1 MSTVPLKFPRL
12 ISLFLLISFGIVGMS
27 LGINALAKSNDQK
40 DFLKTHA
47 PQGATVNI
55 DTSDVMSVGTIVT
68 VVCGLLALVSVIIF
82 VPLLLLPQGASTRAL
97 STRTLPLQT
106 AVLAFLTVFLFAAL
120 VPFTDFVATREAE
133 VTAFLGTV
141 QLPQSIIQAAQRQL
155 GVTGVYK
162 DIDYLRN
169 ATILPWVTLLFGITS
184 TVLAFMAL
192 RVARRTV
199 PRTGLAHR
207 GAHQSGS
214 GMVVEDKHT
223 LDMKEKESQ
232 KSGSDV

>member
-1 MSTVPLKFPRL
+1 
-12 ISLFLLISFGIVGMS
+12 MS

-162 DIDYLRN
+162 DIDYRECFR
-169 ATILPWVTLLFGITS
+169 LLFANPCC
-184 TVLAFMAL
+184 VLLSSLSLHDPLSIIEILTHVYLF
-192 RVARRTV
+192 
-199 PRTGLAHR
+199 
-207 GAHQSGS
+207 
-214 GMVVEDKHT
+214 
-223 LDMKEKESQ
+223 
-232 KSGSDV
+232 